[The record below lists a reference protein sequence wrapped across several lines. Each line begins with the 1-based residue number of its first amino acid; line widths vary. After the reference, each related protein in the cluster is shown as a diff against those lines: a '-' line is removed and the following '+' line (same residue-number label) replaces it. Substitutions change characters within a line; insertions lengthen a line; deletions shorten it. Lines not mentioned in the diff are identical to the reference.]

1 MGAARHGEAGVSGV
15 GFAVALVV
23 LGALTAGVLLLVC
36 SAFQTLVGLVWER
49 GRAPQFGIT
58 VAVLLPC
65 AVWALIAV
73 SALIERW
80 QQIVYFG
87 LIGFGMVLVAV
98 PRIWHLNRRRRHS
111 IASVGGHGA
120 IER

>member
-1 MGAARHGEAGVSGV
+1 M
-15 GFAVALVV
+15 
-23 LGALTAGVLLLVC
+23 LLLC
-36 SAFQTLVGLVWER
+36 SAFQALVALVWEG
-49 GRAPQFGIT
+49 GRAPQLGII
-58 VAVLLPC
+58 VAVLVLC

-73 SALIERW
+73 PALIERW
-80 QQIVYFG
+80 QLIVYFG

-98 PRIWHLNRRRRHS
+98 PRIWQLNRRRRHS